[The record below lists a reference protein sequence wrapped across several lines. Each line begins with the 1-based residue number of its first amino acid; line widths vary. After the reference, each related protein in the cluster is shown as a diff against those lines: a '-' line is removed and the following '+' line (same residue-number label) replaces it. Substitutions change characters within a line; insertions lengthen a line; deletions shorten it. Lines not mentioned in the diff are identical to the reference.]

1 VHGIMSPRPYMGDN
15 ATKHTAVQLF
25 DTSFSAANLKST
37 YVQSFYFLGLPLAG
51 YSNPADDFE
60 EQRKEGD
67 EYMVEIND
75 DLKERF
81 GFEAGAYTR
90 SLFSST

>member
-1 VHGIMSPRPYMGDN
+1 MGDN